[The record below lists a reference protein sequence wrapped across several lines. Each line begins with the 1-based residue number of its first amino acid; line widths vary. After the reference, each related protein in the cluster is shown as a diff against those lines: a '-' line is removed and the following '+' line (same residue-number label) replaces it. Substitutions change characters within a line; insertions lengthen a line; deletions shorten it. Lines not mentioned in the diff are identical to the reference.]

1 MYIFRVFLVI
11 LYYCIYFSV
20 EPTKQ
25 QKNNNKT
32 GGKLGLF
39 LSPALKRGKN
49 SFPRLE
55 NPWEA
60 KQFNTYLVKGVGSS
74 TRGGQEHL
82 QGVGQGRE
90 EDLGQSSW
98 FRLSTVDCQLPV

>member
-1 MYIFRVFLVI
+1 MLN
-11 LYYCIYFSV
+11 
-20 EPTKQ
+20 Q
-25 QKNNNKT
+25 QNNNNKT

-60 KQFNTYLVKGVGSS
+60 KQFNTYLVKGVGSP

-98 FRLSTVDCQLPV
+98 FRLSTVDC